1 MLPFKFVF
9 LVSVGHEQTQCR
21 WSFDLCISGRM
32 KLSYPERLV
41 LVLDQS
47 QDNGVT
53 VTSNKSHWVLYHIHF
68 EPVAHIPVTELVP
81 AAALKYGSR

>member
-1 MLPFKFVF
+1 MYF
-9 LVSVGHEQTQCR
+9 
-21 WSFDLCISGRM
+21 WSDEI
-32 KLSYPERLV
+32 V
-41 LVLDQS
+41 VLDQS

-53 VTSNKSHWVLYHIHF
+53 VASNKSHWVLYHIHF

>member
-1 MLPFKFVF
+1 M
-9 LVSVGHEQTQCR
+9 
-21 WSFDLCISGRM
+21 
-32 KLSYPERLV
+32 
-41 LVLDQS
+41 LDQS

-53 VTSNKSHWVLYHIHF
+53 VASNKSHWVLYHIHF